1 MLADFQQALSDITAS
16 PALCRALRAD
26 PTVLRDRYALTER
39 EAARLCAIAAHPGM
53 NAACTVYRMN
63 RLAPLAM
70 NLRGTLRA
78 LGPALRRTI
87 DAYWVDHPRGHAHF
101 YVESCRF
108 ADWLAQGIAAG
119 LAVPEAVPGEL
130 ARETTL
136 VRTALAASCTEDAI
150 ADQGRQR
157 RPALPPGGRAAKREG
172 APSRSIDV

>member
-26 PTVLRDRYALTER
+26 SELLGKRYRLTGR
-39 EAARLCAIAAHPGM
+39 ETARLRAIAGHPGM
-53 NAACTVYRMN
+53 TAACTVYRMN

-101 YVESCRF
+101 YIESCRF

-119 LAVPEAVPGEL
+119 LSVPATVAGEL
-130 ARETTL
+130 ARETAFVRGAL
-136 VRTALAASCTEDAI
+136 VASRT
-150 ADQGRQR
+150 
-157 RPALPPGGRAAKREG
+157 EG
-172 APSRSIDV
+172 

>member
-16 PALCRALRAD
+16 PALCRALRAE
-26 PTVLRDRYALTER
+26 PEVLRDRYVLTER
-39 EAARLCAIAAHPGM
+39 EAARLNAIAGHPGM

-108 ADWLAQGIAAG
+108 ADWLAQGLAAG
-119 LAVPEAVPGEL
+119 LAVPAAVPGEL

-136 VRTALAASCTEDAI
+136 VRAALAASCTE
-150 ADQGRQR
+150 
-157 RPALPPGGRAAKREG
+157 E
-172 APSRSIDV
+172 APTR

>member
-26 PTVLRDRYALTER
+26 SELLGKRYRLTER
-39 EAARLCAIAAHPGM
+39 ETARLRAIAGHPGM
-53 NAACTVYRMN
+53 TAACTVYRMN

-101 YVESCRF
+101 YIESCRF
-108 ADWLAQGIAAG
+108 ADWLAQAIAAG
-119 LAVPEAVPGEL
+119 LSVPATVAGEL
-130 ARETTL
+130 ARETAFVRGAL
-136 VRTALAASCTEDAI
+136 VASRT
-150 ADQGRQR
+150 
-157 RPALPPGGRAAKREG
+157 EG
-172 APSRSIDV
+172 

>member
-16 PALCRALRAD
+16 PALCRALRCD
-26 PTVLRDRYALTER
+26 PELLRGRYQLTER
-39 EAARLCAIAAHPGM
+39 EAARLRAIAGHPGM
-53 NAACTVYRMN
+53 TAACTVYRMN

-70 NLRGTLRA
+70 NLRATLRA

-119 LAVPEAVPGEL
+119 LAVPGTVPHAL
-130 ARETTL
+130 ARETEL
-136 VRTALAASCTEDAI
+136 VRAALAASCTED
-150 ADQGRQR
+150 
-157 RPALPPGGRAAKREG
+157 PPTR
-172 APSRSIDV
+172 